1 MEHYTELQNHYQ
13 TWLKTLG
20 FSVST
25 VYSYPK
31 MVHYFLEYLKN
42 KGVCHITMLKN
53 SHVNEYFTH
62 LQTRRNMRKGNALS
76 VAHLNKTFDATDK
89 FLEFLNQT
97 GCQNVPSPTSY
108 RILQTRKQEVQALTK
123 EEIQTIYQSVSK
135 LFPRLPFGEVEARQ
149 AVATLVLDLCY
160 GCGLR
165 KKEAFNLLIEDI
177 DLDKKILLVR
187 QAKGYKDRYVPLS
200 ENINGRIKVFI
211 YQYRKSF
218 NVKHKRLFPYTLHS
232 LFEYIKKLRRVSGLD
247 KDFGLHTLRHSIA
260 THLLQNGM
268 SVEQIAR
275 FLGHATLDSTQIYTH
290 LTGNDE

>member
-25 VYSYPK
+25 IYNYPK

-53 SHVNEYFTH
+53 SHVNEYFAH
-62 LQTRRNMRKGNALS
+62 LQTRRSMRKGNALS

-97 GCQNVPSPTSY
+97 GCKNVPSPTNY

-218 NVKHKRLFPYTLHS
+218 NVKHKRLFPYTLYS
-232 LFEYIKKLRRVSGLD
+232 LFEYIKKLRKASGLD

-290 LTGNDE
+290 LTSSDE